1 MILINLLPH
10 REERRRQRRQAF
22 FAGLGLA
29 AGCGAL
35 LAGLWF
41 TALQQMTQ
49 VQQSRNNFLR
59 EEIGKLEGQ
68 IKDIATLRSEIE
80 GLKARQSAVENLQ
93 LNRNIP
99 VRLLDELV
107 RLTPEGIHL
116 VSIKQTDDAVLLS
129 GVAQTNERVSEFLRN
144 AQSDSPWLERMELV
158 VIRAVTPPVMPG
170 SRERRRLFEF
180 SLRVS
185 IKPPS
190 PPASAPGRPAGGAV
204 AGKSA

>member
-22 FAGLGLA
+22 FVGLGLA
-29 AGCGAL
+29 AGVGAL
-35 LAGLWF
+35 VAGLWF

-59 EEIGKLEGQ
+59 DEIAKLEGQ
-68 IKDIATLRSEIE
+68 IKDIANLRAEIE
-80 GLKARQSAVENLQ
+80 GLKARQAAVENLQ

-99 VRLLDELV
+99 VHLLDELV

-116 VSIKQTDDAVLLS
+116 SSIKQTDNLVLVS
-129 GVAQTNERVSEFLRN
+129 GMAQTNERVSEFLRN
-144 AQSDSPWLERMELV
+144 AQNDSPWLDRMELV
-158 VIRAVTPPVMPG
+158 EIRAVTTPAAPG
-170 SRERRRLFEF
+170 ARERRRLFEF
-180 SLRVS
+180 SLRMS

-190 PPASAPGRPAGGAV
+190 APASAPALPASGA
-204 AGKSA
+204 AARKSA